1 MKAVHASMSTLMVL
15 AMFALALVTAP
26 AVVSAQTPSPHAID
40 PATDKP
46 DKALLDKLL
55 AQENQYWNAWK
66 ARDWAAVRKMM
77 GEDGIWV
84 DPLNVFSTE
93 GFIKAVENGSLAF
106 SIGPRAYLRKPLP
119 DVAVLVYDV
128 KVGFGR
134 DGQTPNADWPWLLSS
149 VFVNRNG
156 QWVGVSRSEVRGNR
170 PPRPPAVQ

>member
-1 MKAVHASMSTLMVL
+1 MKIVQTSVAILTVL
-15 AMFALALVTAP
+15 AVLALGLAVMP
-26 AVVSAQTPSPHAID
+26 AIVSAQNPSPNAID
-40 PATDKP
+40 PATEKP

-66 ARDWAAVRKMM
+66 AGDWATVRKMM

-93 GFIKAVENGSLAF
+93 GFVKAVEKGSLAF

-119 DVAVLVYDV
+119 DVAILVYDV

-134 DGQTPNADWPWLLSS
+134 SGQAPTADWPWLLSS

-170 PPRPPAVQ
+170 PPRPAAGQ

>member
-1 MKAVHASMSTLMVL
+1 MKRAQTSMSTLAVL
-15 AMFALALVTAP
+15 AMLALAVAVMP
-26 AVVSAQTPSPHAID
+26 AIASAQTPSPNAID
-40 PATDKP
+40 PATEKP

-66 ARDWAAVRKMM
+66 ARDWATVRKMM
-77 GEDGIWV
+77 GDDGIWV
-84 DPLNVFSTE
+84 DPLNVFSTD
-93 GFIKAVENGSLAF
+93 GFVKAVENGSLAF

-119 DVAVLVYDV
+119 DVAILVYDV

-134 DGQTPNADWPWLLSS
+134 GDQAPNADWPWLLSS

-170 PPRPPAVQ
+170 PPRPPAAR